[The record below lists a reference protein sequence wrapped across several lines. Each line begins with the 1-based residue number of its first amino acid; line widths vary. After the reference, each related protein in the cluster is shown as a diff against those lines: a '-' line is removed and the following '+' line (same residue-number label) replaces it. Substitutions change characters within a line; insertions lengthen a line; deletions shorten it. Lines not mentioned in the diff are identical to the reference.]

1 MKTCADREVASPPI
15 ITKSTQMPNEA
26 SGETENLLVQ
36 QQQQEFDR
44 LDNMVTYNAAIID
57 ERDQEIQGL
66 VKDIG
71 ELNEMFQDVAVMV
84 HDQGVMVDTVETNAV
99 LTSDRVEQ
107 GRVELEHAEKSQVA
121 ATNKKMCMAVVA
133 GIVVGVIVAIII
145 LMG

>member
-1 MKTCADREVASPPI
+1 
-15 ITKSTQMPNEA
+15 MPNEA